1 MIMKKIFI
9 NKGLVLVLICS
20 AVATSC
26 YQKFDTKSYQPAFTI
41 NGYTSS
47 AEIGNGS
54 LVGYWAFDGS
64 LIDSISKTASTNAA
78 TSFANGFKGQALNLN
93 VSSKSYITATPSNAI
108 KGLSSFT
115 ISFWVNPTFVDADN
129 DKKIDGILGFVNLA
143 RTNDFWGDI
152 DWFVENGS
160 STSAAIIKTHV
171 VGGTTD
177 TWLTLNNVSNLFGV
191 WSNHTLTYN
200 ASTSTLTY
208 YINGAPVSS
217 ATAGWT
223 GAIQFPS
230 PGPLVF
236 GTTQFQTN
244 PSNGTAGGT
253 QPWAS
258 YLTGLMDEVRI
269 YNKALTASDI
279 QALIVLQG
287 KGK

>member
-1 MIMKKIFI
+1 MKKII
-9 NKGLVLVLICS
+9 IKNGLVLLGIGVVLLS
-20 AVATSC
+20 SC
-26 YQKFDTKSYQPAFTI
+26 YKKFDTKSYQPAFTV

-47 AEIGNGS
+47 AEIGGNS

-64 LIDSISKTASTNAA
+64 LIDSISKTASTNAK

-93 VSSKSYITATPSNAI
+93 VANKSYVTATPSNAV

-129 DKKIDGILGFVNLA
+129 DKKIDGIIGFVNLA

-160 STSAAIIKTHV
+160 STSAAVIKVHV
-171 VGGTTD
+171 VGGASD
-177 TWLTLNNVSNLFGV
+177 TWLTLNNVTNLFGN
-191 WSNHTLTYN
+191 WSNHTLTYD
-200 ASTSTLTY
+200 AGTSTLTY
-208 YINGAPVSS
+208 YINGAPVGSS
-217 ATAGWT
+217 LTSWT

-236 GTTQFQTN
+236 GATQFQTD
-244 PSNGTAGGT
+244 PSNGTAGGA

>member
-1 MIMKKIFI
+1 MKKILI
-9 NKGLVLVLICS
+9 KSLLLLLICV
-20 AVATSC
+20 VAASC
-26 YQKFDTKSYQPAFTI
+26 YQKFDTKSYQPAFTV

-64 LIDSISKTASTNAA
+64 LIDSISKTAGNNTA

-93 VSSKSYITATPSNAI
+93 AANKSYVTTAPSNAI

-115 ISFWVNPTFVDADN
+115 ISFWVNPTFIDADN

-143 RTNDFWGDI
+143 RTDDFWANV

-160 STSAAIIKTHV
+160 STSAAIIKAHV
-171 VGGTTD
+171 VGGTKD
-177 TWLTLNNVSNLFGV
+177 AWLTLNNVTNLFGT
-191 WSNHTLTYN
+191 WSNHTLTYD
-200 ASTSTLTY
+200 AGTSTLTY
-208 YINGAPVSS
+208 YINGAPVTS

-223 GAIQFPS
+223 GPIQFPS
-230 PGPLVF
+230 VGQMAF
-236 GTTQFQTN
+236 GTVQFMTT
-244 PSNGTAGGT
+244 PSLTTTHGAE
-253 QPWAS
+253 PWAS